1 MVQVRLYASRINR
14 HILSDTYG
22 SECLNFF
29 IIGSTKEVGSLQYY
43 ANVMC
48 DSIVDFRKH
57 IEDKT
62 RLRTIHLV
70 NFNESATKALVQAF
84 KSRLSLQTVGQ
95 NPLNPSSRNALNPNA
110 KRFDPSKY
118 DWKDEWKAI
127 VKPKY
132 DFESFIKRVEGQMQ
146 TVQEVAKDNGNCASG
161 NLVVIE
167 SDEESETEHSTEV
180 ACSDVEKTEV
190 NKSVDPDNDD
200 FVSEDS
206 SLACVICMDTEMEDP
221 VILKKCHHQF
231 CRDCIE
237 DYFSH
242 KPICPVCNAVYGD
255 LFGNQP
261 SGTATVYK
269 DYASLPEFSCSTL
282 IIDYNIP
289 DGKQTVYKI

>member
-146 TVQEVAKDNGNCASG
+146 TVQEVAKDNGNGASG

-289 DGKQTVYKI
+289 DGKQTVYKM